1 MIVTDAIGAGLAA
14 QRAERAV
21 RWGCLA
27 RRGMLYSECEAVDQ
41 LELAPRARVTM
52 QGRSGV
58 EEAWYV
64 LDGDVA
70 FDAAGGEQRRAR
82 AGDLVLRPAGTSS
95 AVRNSSDDAP
105 ARLLLIAVLPPA
117 VTDRLPQR
125 RPAVGQ
131 GAGEHGP
138 SDGGTR

>member
-1 MIVTDAIGAGLAA
+1 MIVTDASGAGLAA
-14 QRAERAV
+14 NVTEEAV

-41 LELAPRARVTM
+41 LELAPQARLTM
-52 QGRSGV
+52 QGRSGI

-70 FDAAGGEQRRAR
+70 FDATTGERHNAGR
-82 AGDLVLRPAGTSS
+82 GDLVLRAAGIEA
-95 AVRNSSDDAP
+95 AVRNRSADSP

-117 VTDRLPQR
+117 VTDRLPRR
-125 RPAVGQ
+125 RPAVTLE
-131 GAGEHGP
+131 AGERGP
-138 SDGGTR
+138 HQGGTR